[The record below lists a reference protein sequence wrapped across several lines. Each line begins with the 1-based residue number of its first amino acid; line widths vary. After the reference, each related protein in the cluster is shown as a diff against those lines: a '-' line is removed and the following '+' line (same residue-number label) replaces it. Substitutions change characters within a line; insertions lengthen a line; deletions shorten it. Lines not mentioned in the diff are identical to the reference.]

1 MQLFR
6 DAVIYPNAYFG
17 EGRGQIFL
25 SDLRC
30 DGIELDLERCQYTSW
45 ENSSCSHKNDISI
58 DCGEHTCFV

>member
-1 MQLFR
+1 MFR
-6 DAVIYPNAYFG
+6 DAVIYPNSYFG

-30 DGIELDLERCQYTSW
+30 DGIELDIERCQYTSW